1 MIEVK
6 EPTKEEIDLITFDD
20 EIYSRSMD
28 DTTLTKEQIKKIFPY
43 NLFKFLG
50 CYLDGKIIG
59 LSSIENGRFH
69 FEVLKPYRKHAR
81 ECLKA
86 SLEQLEKPLVCEIP
100 TLYKSVINFAK
111 KSGFKELGESINI
124 YRKDNINY
132 KMIRLRYE

>member
-43 NLFKFLG
+43 GMFKFLG
-50 CYLDGKIIG
+50 CYLNDDIIG
-59 LSSIENGRFH
+59 LSSIEGNKFH

-81 ECLKA
+81 ECLK
-86 SLEQLEKPLVCEIP
+86 LCLNRIDEPLICEIP
-100 TLYKSVINFAK
+100 TLYRSVINFAK
-111 KSGFKELGESINI
+111 KAGFIELEESINV
-124 YRKDNINY
+124 YRKNNINY
-132 KMIRLRYE
+132 KMIKLKYE